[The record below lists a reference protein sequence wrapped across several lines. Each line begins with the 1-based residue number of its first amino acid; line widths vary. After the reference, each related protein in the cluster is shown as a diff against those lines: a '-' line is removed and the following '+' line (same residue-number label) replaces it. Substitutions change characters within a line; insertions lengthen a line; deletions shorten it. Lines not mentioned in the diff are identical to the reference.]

1 MKAGTAQKVILNLFS
16 SLVMVRMGR
25 VYRGLM
31 VNMRA
36 TNAKLRRRSEIMV
49 GQITDCDE
57 ATAADALLQAGGDLK
72 TAVLIAMG
80 AGPAEAQGALARHDG
95 NLREALADFSK
106 TKK

>member
-1 MKAGTAQKVILNLFS
+1 MKAGTAQKIILNLLS
-16 SLVMVRMGR
+16 SLIMVRMGR

-49 GQITDCDE
+49 MQITDCDE
-57 ATAADALLQAGGDLK
+57 AKATDALLQAGGDLK

-80 AGPAEAQGALARHDG
+80 ADPQEAQGTLARNDG
-95 NLREALADFSK
+95 NLRQALADLSK
-106 TKK
+106 QKK